1 MFGAYVKENR
11 KALIALAVYTVVFAL
26 VFWLYRLPLGAAGY
40 AALVCLFLLA
50 LWFAVDYRRF
60 AARLR
65 LLQRTVLRE
74 FPLYCPKC
82 RRESVISARNF
93 QIETVYQPDAK
104 TQC

>member
-1 MFGAYVKENR
+1 MSREEQWLLCPACGAK
-11 KALIALAVYTVVFAL
+11 T
-26 VFWLYRLPLGAAGY
+26 
-40 AALVCLFLLA
+40 
-50 LWFAVDYRRF
+50 
-60 AARLR
+60 RLR

-82 RRESVISARNF
+82 RRESAISARNF

>member
-1 MFGAYVKENR
+1 MSREEQWLLCPACGAK
-11 KALIALAVYTVVFAL
+11 T
-26 VFWLYRLPLGAAGY
+26 
-40 AALVCLFLLA
+40 
-50 LWFAVDYRRF
+50 
-60 AARLR
+60 RLR

-74 FPLYCPKC
+74 FPLYFPKC

>member
-1 MFGAYVKENR
+1 MSREEQWLLCPVCGAKM
-11 KALIALAVYTVVFAL
+11 
-26 VFWLYRLPLGAAGY
+26 
-40 AALVCLFLLA
+40 
-50 LWFAVDYRRF
+50 
-60 AARLR
+60 RLR

-74 FPLYCPKC
+74 FPICCPKC

>member
-1 MFGAYVKENR
+1 MSREEQWLLCPVCGAK
-11 KALIALAVYTVVFAL
+11 T
-26 VFWLYRLPLGAAGY
+26 
-40 AALVCLFLLA
+40 
-50 LWFAVDYRRF
+50 
-60 AARLR
+60 RLR

-104 TQC
+104 RSADHRRSWSALRFLTPEKGGNRET

>member
-1 MFGAYVKENR
+1 MSREEQWLLCPVCGAK
-11 KALIALAVYTVVFAL
+11 TH
-26 VFWLYRLPLGAAGY
+26 
-40 AALVCLFLLA
+40 
-50 LWFAVDYRRF
+50 
-60 AARLR
+60 LR
-65 LLQRTVLRE
+65 LLQRMVLRE

>member
-1 MFGAYVKENR
+1 MPQMRFKEIEMSNVITYGTFD
-11 KALIALAVYTVVFAL
+11 LFH
-26 VFWLYRLPLGAAGY
+26 AGQ
-40 AALVCLFLLA
+40 
-50 LWFAVDYRRF
+50 
-60 AARLR
+60 LR

>member
-1 MFGAYVKENR
+1 MANVITYGTFD
-11 KALIALAVYTVVFAL
+11 
-26 VFWLYRLPLGAAGY
+26 
-40 AALVCLFLLA
+40 LFH
-50 LWFAVDYRRF
+50 VGH
-60 AARLR
+60 LR